1 MLKVWGRK
9 NSSNVQKVM
18 WACGEMKVPVNRID
32 LGGPFGGDKE
42 PPYLALN
49 PNGLIPTIE
58 DGDLVLWESNTILR
72 YLTAKHDMGG
82 LYPADLRE
90 RANADR
96 WMDWQLTTAGSA
108 ITPLFM
114 QLIRTAADKRDAKI
128 IEDSRVKTGNV
139 LKIFD
144 AHLAKNDYAAGKRFT
159 MGDIPLSIVVY
170 RWYQFA
176 VERPNLP
183 ALKAWYDRIAARP
196 AFQEHVV
203 SIGLT

>member
-58 DGDLVLWESNTILR
+58 DGDLVLWESNAILR

-90 RANADR
+90 RAGADR
-96 WMDWQLTTAGSA
+96 WMDWQLTTAGPA
-108 ITPLFM
+108 LTPLFL

-128 IEDSRVKTGNV
+128 IEDSRLKTATT

-144 AHLAKNDYAAGKRFT
+144 AHLANNDYAGGKRFT
-159 MGDIPLSIVVY
+159 MGDIALGIVVY
-170 RWYQFA
+170 RWFQFA

-196 AFQEHVV
+196 AFQEHVFSV
-203 SIGLT
+203 GLT